1 MLLLPLLRAEE
12 GAHWADQDP
21 LMLMDQERGA
31 AGLGDRDWCHT
42 NPRPQG
48 NDLKRM
54 ASALLHRRHSFLAA
68 VGI

>member
-1 MLLLPLLRAEE
+1 
-12 GAHWADQDP
+12 
-21 LMLMDQERGA
+21 MLMDQERGA